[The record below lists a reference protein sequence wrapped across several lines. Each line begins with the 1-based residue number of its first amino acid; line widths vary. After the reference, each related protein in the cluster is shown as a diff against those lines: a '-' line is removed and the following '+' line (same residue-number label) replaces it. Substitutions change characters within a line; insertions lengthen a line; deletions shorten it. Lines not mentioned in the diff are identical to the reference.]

1 MKNLLKAE
9 WIKLRNSDFTM
20 TSIFI
25 LTASLVFTGFMAKRI
40 TPFAGGNEWTS
51 LRHLTLLLVFST
63 IYPWLVSSVTV
74 FLHKDELK
82 NRVWLNRILS
92 PQPFAAML
100 FAKVLFIG
108 LFAAALYAVCVI
120 ESLAFGL
127 ISGFPGP
134 APWFSWMLG
143 FILNLLSTFPLIC
156 TVLWLKFTSKEKTS
170 LNIIVFICS
179 LLSFGVSQSPLG
191 LLFPW
196 SFPVTA
202 LIAMEKSVAVLI
214 GSIVWFTAVSQLFF
228 SLLLKQIRPYQKGG
242 IQNESSRI

>member
-40 TPFAGGNEWTS
+40 TPFAGGNKWTS

-170 LNIIVFICS
+170 LSIIVFICS

-214 GSIVWFTAVSQLFF
+214 GSIVWFTAVSLLFF